1 MAVAVTAAAVAVAAV
16 VAAAAPV
23 AVASAE
29 GVSQTLK
36 EAVRPI
42 VRAHGRVGRAKG
54 AGDGG

>member
-1 MAVAVTAAAVAVAAV
+1 MAVAVAAV